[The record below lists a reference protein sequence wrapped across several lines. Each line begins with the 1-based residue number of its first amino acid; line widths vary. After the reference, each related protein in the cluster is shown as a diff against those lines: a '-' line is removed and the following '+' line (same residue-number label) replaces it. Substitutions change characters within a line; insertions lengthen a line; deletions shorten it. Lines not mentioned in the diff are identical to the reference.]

1 MGHLATKDIY
11 GRLGEKIDNQHVR
24 APMNDAFYE
33 ILKELYSVEEAE
45 VIVKMPYVSSGL
57 DRISKITKIDKTKL
71 QHILEGLSAKGLV
84 MDIWLRGEYKY
95 MLSPLFVGI
104 FEFTMMRTG
113 DGLDMKKWGKL
124 FNDYMHDGAPFRANF
139 NSGEQTSIARAL
151 PHEEAVGDHVEILDY
166 ERATSIIEEA
176 EKFSVGNCSC
186 RHKKLHAEGKECF
199 VPLST
204 CTSFGIGA
212 EYLIRHKM
220 AKEVSKSEMLEIF
233 ARSKELGLV
242 FSADNVQKRLMFI
255 CHCCGCCCQIL
266 NGITTHGLPATLV
279 TSTLIPEIDEEKCI
293 GCKKCSKACHIN
305 AIEMIP
311 IKNPSVDAKGKK
323 KKKFKPQVDQ
333 SICVGCGVC
342 ALDCKTGALK
352 LVKREKNVI
361 HPETTFHRVILQSL
375 DRGTLQN
382 QIFDNPE
389 SMTQTVLRGIVGG
402 FLKLSPV
409 KKALMSDA
417 LRSTFLKTM
426 ATGVKVQGKDHIL
439 EL

>member
-1 MGHLATKDIY
+1 MGHLVAKDMY
-11 GRLGEKIDNQHVR
+11 SRLGQKIDNQHVR
-24 APMNDAFYE
+24 APMNNAFYK

-45 VIVKMPYVSSGL
+45 VVVRMPYVSSSL
-57 DRISKITKIDKTKL
+57 DRISTVTKIDKTKL
-71 QHILEGLSAKGLV
+71 LRLLEGLCSKGLV
-84 MDIWLRGEYKY
+84 MDLWLRGEYQY
-95 MLSPLFVGI
+95 MLSPLVVGI

-113 DGLDMKKWGKL
+113 DGLDMNKWGKL

-139 NSGEQTSIARAL
+139 NGGEQTSIARAL

-176 EKFSVGNCSC
+176 GKFSVGICSC
-186 RHKKLHAEGKECF
+186 RHKKLHAEGEDCF

-204 CTSFGIGA
+204 CTSFGTA
-212 EYLIRHKM
+212 ADYLIRHKM
-220 AKEVSKSEMLEIF
+220 AKEVSKSEMLEVF

-266 NGITTHGLPATLV
+266 NAITTHGLPATLV
-279 TSTLIPEIDEEKCI
+279 TSTLIPEIDEEKCV

-311 IKNPSVDAKGKK
+311 KENPSGDAKGKK
-323 KKKFKPQVDQ
+323 KKKFIPLVDQ

-342 ALDCKTGALK
+342 ALDCKTDALK

-417 LRSTFLKTM
+417 LRSIFLKTM
-426 ATGVKVQGKDHIL
+426 TTGVKVQGKGYIL
-439 EL
+439 DL

>member
-1 MGHLATKDIY
+1 
-11 GRLGEKIDNQHVR
+11 
-24 APMNDAFYE
+24 MNDAFYE
-33 ILKELYSVEEAE
+33 ILKEFYSVEEAE
-45 VIVKMPYVSSGL
+45 VIVRMPYVSSGL

-95 MLSPLFVGI
+95 MLSPLFVGV

-113 DGLDMKKWGKL
+113 DGLNMKKWGNL
-124 FNDYMHDGAPFRANF
+124 FNNYMHDGAPFRANF
-139 NSGEQTSIARAL
+139 NGGEQTSIARAL

-323 KKKFKPQVDQ
+323 KKKFKPLVDQ

-382 QIFDNPE
+382 QIFDNPG
-389 SMTQTVLRGIVGG
+389 SMTQTVMRGIVGG
-402 FLKLSPV
+402 FFKLFLV

-426 ATGVKVQGKDHIL
+426 ATGVKVQGKGYIL

>member
-1 MGHLATKDIY
+1 VGHLVTKDIY
-11 GRLGEKIDNQHVR
+11 ERLGKKIDNQHVR
-24 APMNDAFYE
+24 APMNDAFYK
-33 ILKELYSVEEAE
+33 ILKELYSVEEAD
-45 VIVKMPYVSSGL
+45 VVVKMPYVSSSL
-57 DRISKITKIDKTKL
+57 DRISKITKIDKLKL
-71 QHILEGLSAKGLV
+71 QHILDGLCSKGLV
-84 MDIWLRGEYKY
+84 MDMWLRGEYKY
-95 MLSPLFVGI
+95 MLSPLFVGV

-124 FNDYMHDGAPFRANF
+124 FHEYMHDGAPFRANF
-139 NSGEQTSIARAL
+139 KGLKQTSIARAL

-186 RHKKLHAEGKECF
+186 RHKKFHAEGKKCF

-204 CTSFGIGA
+204 CTSFGTGA
-212 EYLIRHKM
+212 DYLIRHKM
-220 AKEVSKSEMLEIF
+220 AKEVSKSEMLEVF

-266 NGITTHGLPATLV
+266 NGITTHGLPAVLV
-279 TSTLIPEIDEEKCI
+279 TSSMIPSIDEEKCI

-311 IKNPSVDAKGKK
+311 IKNPSVDPNKK
-323 KKKFKPQVDQ
+323 KKKFKPEIDH

-342 ALDCKTGALK
+342 GLDCKTGALK
-352 LVKREKNVI
+352 LVKRKKNVI
-361 HPETTFHRVILQSL
+361 HPETTFHRVLLLSL

-382 QIFDNPE
+382 QIFDNPG
-389 SMTQTVLRGIVGG
+389 SMTQMAMRGLIGG

-409 KKALMSDA
+409 KKALMSDV
-417 LRSTFLKTM
+417 LRSRFLSSL
-426 ATGVKVQGKDHIL
+426 AAGVRVMGKGYIT

>member
-1 MGHLATKDIY
+1 MGHVVAKDIY
-11 GRLGEKIDNQHVR
+11 AKLGKKIDNQHVR
-24 APMNDAFYE
+24 APMNDTFYE
-33 ILKELYSVEEAE
+33 ILKALYSTEEAD
-45 VIVKMPYVSSGL
+45 VVVKMPYVSSSL
-57 DRISKITKIDKTKL
+57 DRISKITKVEKL
-71 QHILEGLSAKGLV
+71 KLRNILDGLCSKGLV
-84 MDIWLRGEYKY
+84 MDVWMEGEYKY
-95 MLSPLFVGI
+95 MISPLFVGI

-113 DGLDMKKWGKL
+113 DGLDMKKWGNL
-124 FNDYMHDGAPFRANF
+124 FHEYMHDGAPFRANF
-139 NSGEQTSIARAL
+139 NGGKQTSIVRAL

-176 EKFSVGNCSC
+176 ETFSVGNCSC
-186 RHKKLHAEGKECF
+186 RHKKLHAEDKECF

-204 CTSFGIGA
+204 CTSFGFGA
-212 EYLIRHKM
+212 DYLIRHKM
-220 AKEVSKSEMLEIF
+220 AKDISKEEMLDIF
-233 ARSKELGLV
+233 ARSKEFGLV

-266 NGITTHGLPATLV
+266 NGITTHGLPAVLV
-279 TSTLIPEIDEEKCI
+279 TSSLIPSIDEEKCI

-311 IKNPSVDAKGKK
+311 IKNPSVDPNKK
-323 KKKFKPQVDQ
+323 KKKFKPEVDK

-342 ALDCKTGALK
+342 GLDCKTGALK
-352 LVKREKNVI
+352 LVKRKKNVI
-361 HPETTFHRVILQSL
+361 HPETTFHRVILKSL

-389 SMTQTVLRGIVGG
+389 SMTKTVLRGIVGG

-409 KKALMSDA
+409 KKTLMSDV
-417 LRSTFLKTM
+417 LRSTFLKAM
-426 ATGVKVQGKDHIL
+426 AAGVKVQGKGYII